1 MTKTYIIKA
10 ITPII
15 CTARDSTQLLKDVD
29 FKDADFKG
37 SSKITWSTDKR
48 KEHEIE
54 KDQIEK
60 IRIIYPAYFNG
71 TDYYIPG
78 STVKGNLLKIYKRIL
93 KEENKPDADI
103 EGMVREFSNNVF
115 VSDFILEKENLKH
128 VKLAQLSKVQGLEK
142 YLAHGDGEHPELK
155 NDAHRDGERP
165 KLKNDVFFNSIYF
178 EIYDKDSKFKG
189 KIRGYEKYKVK
200 IEGKAKYSSNVKKIF
215 NETEKE
221 IFGNDNNKVLSEN
234 LKNLKKL
241 EKEESKTM
249 LLGGFRGFFNAFE
262 TKNKEKY
269 AGKDKDTE
277 ISKNGIYSIFEKK
290 DQKNKYNIGYVTI
303 EEE

>member
-78 STVKGNLLKIYKRIL
+78 STVKGNLLKVYKRIL
-93 KEENKPDADI
+93 KEENKYTNTDI
-103 EGMVREFSNNVF
+103 KGMVREFSNNVF

-142 YLAHGDGEHPELK
+142 YLAHEDGIPPE
-155 NDAHRDGERP
+155 
-165 KLKNDVFFNSIYF
+165 LKNDVFFNSIYF

-215 NETEKE
+215 NKTEKE
-221 IFGNDNNKVLSEN
+221 IFDNENNEVLS
-234 LKNLKKL
+234 KNLKKL
-241 EKEESKTM
+241 EKEESKMM

-269 AGKDKDTE
+269 TGKDKDTDTE

>member
-142 YLAHGDGEHPELK
+142 YLAHGDGIPPE
-155 NDAHRDGERP
+155 
-165 KLKNDVFFNSIYF
+165 LKNDVFFNKIYF

-221 IFGNDNNKVLSEN
+221 IFGNENNKVLSE
-234 LKNLKKL
+234 NLKKL
-241 EKEESKTM
+241 EKEESKMM

-269 AGKDKDTE
+269 AVKD

>member
-93 KEENKPDADI
+93 KEENKYTNTDI
-103 EGMVREFSNNVF
+103 KGMVREFSNNVF

-142 YLAHGDGEHPELK
+142 YLAHEDGIPPE
-155 NDAHRDGERP
+155 
-165 KLKNDVFFNSIYF
+165 LKNDVFFNKIYF

-221 IFGNDNNKVLSEN
+221 IFGNENNKVLSE
-234 LKNLKKL
+234 NLKKL
-241 EKEESKTM
+241 EKEESKMM

-269 AGKDKDTE
+269 AGKDKD

>member
-29 FKDADFKG
+29 FKDVDFKG
-37 SSKITWSTDKR
+37 NSKIAWSTDKR

-93 KEENKPDADI
+93 KEENKYTNTDI
-103 EGMVREFSNNVF
+103 KGMVREFSNNVF

-142 YLAHGDGEHPELK
+142 YLAHGDGIPPE
-155 NDAHRDGERP
+155 
-165 KLKNDVFFNSIYF
+165 LKNDVFFNKIYF

-221 IFGNDNNKVLSEN
+221 IFGNENNKVLSE
-234 LKNLKKL
+234 NLKKL
-241 EKEESKTM
+241 EKEESKMM

-269 AGKDKDTE
+269 AGKDKD

>member
-37 SSKITWSTDKR
+37 NSKIAWSTDKR

-71 TDYYIPG
+71 IDYYIPG

-93 KEENKPDADI
+93 KEENKYTNTDI
-103 EGMVREFSNNVF
+103 KGMVREFSNNVF
-115 VSDFILEKENLKH
+115 VSDFILEKESLKH

-142 YLAHGDGEHPELK
+142 YLAHEDGIPPE
-155 NDAHRDGERP
+155 
-165 KLKNDVFFNSIYF
+165 LKNDVFFNSIYF

-221 IFGNDNNKVLSEN
+221 IFGNENNKVLSE
-234 LKNLKKL
+234 NLKKL
-241 EKEESKTM
+241 EKEESKMM

-269 AGKDKDTE
+269 AGKDKD

>member
-93 KEENKPDADI
+93 KEENKYTNTDI
-103 EGMVREFSNNVF
+103 KGMVREFSNNVF

-142 YLAHGDGEHPELK
+142 YLAHEDGIPPE
-155 NDAHRDGERP
+155 
-165 KLKNDVFFNSIYF
+165 LKNDVFFNSIYF

-221 IFGNDNNKVLSEN
+221 IFGNENNKVLSE
-234 LKNLKKL
+234 NLKKL
-241 EKEESKTM
+241 EKEESKMM

-269 AGKDKDTE
+269 AVKD

>member
-37 SSKITWSTDKR
+37 NSKIAWSTDKR

-71 TDYYIPG
+71 IDYYIPG

-142 YLAHGDGEHPELK
+142 YLAHEDGIPPE
-155 NDAHRDGERP
+155 
-165 KLKNDVFFNSIYF
+165 LKNDVFFNSIYF

-215 NETEKE
+215 NKTEKE
-221 IFGNDNNKVLSEN
+221 IFDNENNEVLS
-234 LKNLKKL
+234 KNLKKL
-241 EKEESKTM
+241 EKKESKMM
-249 LLGGFRGFFNAFE
+249 LIGGFRGFFNAFE

-269 AGKDKDTE
+269 AGKDKD

>member
-71 TDYYIPG
+71 IDYYIPG
-78 STVKGNLLKIYKRIL
+78 STVKGNLLKVYKRIL
-93 KEENKPDADI
+93 KEENKYTTVDI

-115 VSDFILEKENLKH
+115 VSDFILEKESLKH

-142 YLAHGDGEHPELK
+142 YLAHEDGIPPE
-155 NDAHRDGERP
+155 
-165 KLKNDVFFNSIYF
+165 LKNDVFFNSIYF

-221 IFGNDNNKVLSEN
+221 IFGNENNKVLSE
-234 LKNLKKL
+234 NLKKL
-241 EKEESKTM
+241 EKEESKMM

-269 AGKDKDTE
+269 AGKD

>member
-37 SSKITWSTDKR
+37 NSKIAWSTDKR

-71 TDYYIPG
+71 ADYYIPG

-93 KEENKPDADI
+93 KEENKYTNTDI
-103 EGMVREFSNNVF
+103 KGMVREFSNNVF

-142 YLAHGDGEHPELK
+142 YLAHEDGIPPE
-155 NDAHRDGERP
+155 
-165 KLKNDVFFNSIYF
+165 LKNDVFFNSIYF

-200 IEGKAKYSSNVKKIF
+200 IEGKAKYSSDVEEIF
-215 NETEKE
+215 NKTEKKD
-221 IFGNDNNKVLSEN
+221 FGNDNNRVLFE
-234 LKNLKKL
+234 NLKKL
-241 EKEESKTM
+241 EKEESKMM

-269 AGKDKDTE
+269 AGKDKD

>member
-71 TDYYIPG
+71 IDYYIPG

-93 KEENKPDADI
+93 KEENKYTNTDI
-103 EGMVREFSNNVF
+103 KGMVREFSNNVF

-189 KIRGYEKYKVK
+189 KIRGHEKYKVK

-221 IFGNDNNKVLSEN
+221 IFDNENNEVLS
-234 LKNLKKL
+234 KNLKKL
-241 EKEESKTM
+241 EKKESKMM
-249 LLGGFRGFFNAFE
+249 LIGGFRGFFNAFE

>member
-93 KEENKPDADI
+93 KEENKYTTTDI
-103 EGMVREFSNNVF
+103 KGMVREFSNNVF
-115 VSDFILEKENLKH
+115 VSDFILEKESLKH

-142 YLAHGDGEHPELK
+142 YLAHEDGIPPE
-155 NDAHRDGERP
+155 
-165 KLKNDVFFNSIYF
+165 LKNDVFFNSIYF

-221 IFGNDNNKVLSEN
+221 IFGNENNKVLSE
-234 LKNLKKL
+234 NLKKL
-241 EKEESKTM
+241 EKEESKMM

-269 AGKDKDTE
+269 AGKDKD

>member
-37 SSKITWSTDKR
+37 NSKIAWSTDKR

-71 TDYYIPG
+71 IDYYIPG
-78 STVKGNLLKIYKRIL
+78 STVKGNLLKVYKRIL
-93 KEENKPDADI
+93 KEENKYTTVDI

-142 YLAHGDGEHPELK
+142 YLAHEDGIPPE
-155 NDAHRDGERP
+155 
-165 KLKNDVFFNSIYF
+165 LKNDVFFNSIYF

-200 IEGKAKYSSNVKKIF
+200 IEGKAKYSSDVEEIF
-215 NETEKE
+215 NKTEKKD
-221 IFGNDNNKVLSEN
+221 FGNDNNRVLFE
-234 LKNLKKL
+234 NLKKL
-241 EKEESKTM
+241 EKEESKMM

-269 AGKDKDTE
+269 AVKD

>member
-37 SSKITWSTDKR
+37 NSKIAWSTDKR

-71 TDYYIPG
+71 IDYYIPG
-78 STVKGNLLKIYKRIL
+78 STVKGNLLKVYKRIL

-142 YLAHGDGEHPELK
+142 YLAHEDGIP
-155 NDAHRDGERP
+155 P

-215 NETEKE
+215 NKTEKE
-221 IFGNDNNKVLSEN
+221 IFDNENNEVLS
-234 LKNLKKL
+234 KNLKKL
-241 EKEESKTM
+241 EKEESKMM

-269 AGKDKDTE
+269 TGKDKDTDTE

>member
-71 TDYYIPG
+71 ADYYIPG

-93 KEENKPDADI
+93 KEENKYTNTDI
-103 EGMVREFSNNVF
+103 KGMVREFSNNVF

-142 YLAHGDGEHPELK
+142 YLAHGDGIPPE
-155 NDAHRDGERP
+155 
-165 KLKNDVFFNSIYF
+165 LKNDVFFNKIYF

-200 IEGKAKYSSNVKKIF
+200 IEGKAKYSSDVEEIF
-215 NETEKE
+215 NKTEKKD
-221 IFGNDNNKVLSEN
+221 FGNDNNRVLFE
-234 LKNLKKL
+234 NLKKL
-241 EKEESKTM
+241 EKEESKMM

-269 AGKDKDTE
+269 AGKDKD

>member
-37 SSKITWSTDKR
+37 NSKIAWSTDKR

-71 TDYYIPG
+71 IDYYIPG
-78 STVKGNLLKIYKRIL
+78 STVKGNLLKVYKRIL
-93 KEENKPDADI
+93 KEENKYTTVDI

-142 YLAHGDGEHPELK
+142 YLAHGDGIPPELK
-155 NDAHRDGERP
+155 ND
-165 KLKNDVFFNSIYF
+165 VYFNKIYF

-221 IFGNDNNKVLSEN
+221 IFGNENNKVLSEN
-234 LKNLKKL
+234 LKKL
-241 EKEESKTM
+241 EKKESKMM
-249 LLGGFRGFFNAFE
+249 LIGGFRGFFNAFE

-269 AGKDKDTE
+269 AGKDKD

>member
-37 SSKITWSTDKR
+37 NSKIAWSTDKR

-71 TDYYIPG
+71 ADYYIPG

-142 YLAHGDGEHPELK
+142 YLAHGDGIPPE
-155 NDAHRDGERP
+155 
-165 KLKNDVFFNSIYF
+165 LKNDVFFNKIYF

-215 NETEKE
+215 NKTEKE
-221 IFGNDNNKVLSEN
+221 IFDNENNEVLS
-234 LKNLKKL
+234 KNLKKL
-241 EKEESKTM
+241 EKKESKMM
-249 LLGGFRGFFNAFE
+249 LIGGFRGFFNAFE

-269 AGKDKDTE
+269 TGKDKDTDTE

>member
-71 TDYYIPG
+71 ADYYIPG

-142 YLAHGDGEHPELK
+142 YLAHEDGIP
-155 NDAHRDGERP
+155 P

-221 IFGNDNNKVLSEN
+221 IFGNENNKVLSE
-234 LKNLKKL
+234 NLKKL
-241 EKEESKTM
+241 EKEESKMM

-262 TKNKEKY
+262 NKNKEKY
-269 AGKDKDTE
+269 DGKDKD

>member
-71 TDYYIPG
+71 IDYYIPG
-78 STVKGNLLKIYKRIL
+78 STVKGNLLKVYKRIL
-93 KEENKPDADI
+93 KEENKYTTVDI

-142 YLAHGDGEHPELK
+142 YLAHEDGIP
-155 NDAHRDGERP
+155 P

-221 IFGNDNNKVLSEN
+221 IFGNENNKVLSE
-234 LKNLKKL
+234 NLKKL
-241 EKEESKTM
+241 EKEESKMM

-269 AGKDKDTE
+269 AVKD

>member
-37 SSKITWSTDKR
+37 NSKIAWSTDKR

-71 TDYYIPG
+71 IDYYIPG
-78 STVKGNLLKIYKRIL
+78 STVKGNLLKVYKRIL
-93 KEENKPDADI
+93 KEENKYTTVDI

-142 YLAHGDGEHPELK
+142 YLAHEDGIPPE
-155 NDAHRDGERP
+155 
-165 KLKNDVFFNSIYF
+165 LKNDVFFNSIYF

-221 IFGNDNNKVLSEN
+221 IFGNENNKVLSE
-234 LKNLKKL
+234 NLKKL
-241 EKEESKTM
+241 EKEESKMM

-269 AGKDKDTE
+269 TGKDKDTDTE

>member
-37 SSKITWSTDKR
+37 NSKIAWSTDKR

-71 TDYYIPG
+71 IDYYIPG
-78 STVKGNLLKIYKRIL
+78 STVKGNLLKVYKRIL
-93 KEENKPDADI
+93 KEENKYTTVDI

-142 YLAHGDGEHPELK
+142 YLAHEDGIP
-155 NDAHRDGERP
+155 P

-221 IFGNDNNKVLSEN
+221 IFGNENNKVLSE
-234 LKNLKKL
+234 NLKKL
-241 EKEESKTM
+241 EKEESKMM

-269 AGKDKDTE
+269 AGKD

>member
-37 SSKITWSTDKR
+37 NSKIAWSTDKR

-71 TDYYIPG
+71 IDYYIPG
-78 STVKGNLLKIYKRIL
+78 STVKGNLLKVYKRIL
-93 KEENKPDADI
+93 KEENKYTTVDI

-142 YLAHGDGEHPELK
+142 YLAHEDGIPPE
-155 NDAHRDGERP
+155 
-165 KLKNDVFFNSIYF
+165 LKNDVFFNSIYF

-221 IFGNDNNKVLSEN
+221 IFGNENNKVLSE
-234 LKNLKKL
+234 NLKKL
-241 EKEESKTM
+241 EKEESKMM

-269 AGKDKDTE
+269 AGKD

>member
-37 SSKITWSTDKR
+37 NSKIAWSTDKR

-78 STVKGNLLKIYKRIL
+78 STVKGNLLKVYKRIL
-93 KEENKPDADI
+93 KEENKYTTVDI

-115 VSDFILEKENLKH
+115 VSDFILEKESLKH

-142 YLAHGDGEHPELK
+142 YLAHGDGIPPE
-155 NDAHRDGERP
+155 
-165 KLKNDVFFNSIYF
+165 LKNDVFFNKIYF

-221 IFGNDNNKVLSEN
+221 IFGNENNKVLSE
-234 LKNLKKL
+234 NLKKL
-241 EKEESKTM
+241 EKEESKMM

-269 AGKDKDTE
+269 TGKDKDTDTE

>member
-71 TDYYIPG
+71 IDYYIPG
-78 STVKGNLLKIYKRIL
+78 STVKGNLLKVYKRIL
-93 KEENKPDADI
+93 KEENKYTTVDI

-142 YLAHGDGEHPELK
+142 YLAHEDGIPPE
-155 NDAHRDGERP
+155 
-165 KLKNDVFFNSIYF
+165 LKNDVFFNSIYF

-215 NETEKE
+215 NKTEKE
-221 IFGNDNNKVLSEN
+221 IFDNENNEVLS
-234 LKNLKKL
+234 KNLKKL
-241 EKEESKTM
+241 EKKESKMM
-249 LLGGFRGFFNAFE
+249 LIGGFRGFFNAFE

-269 AGKDKDTE
+269 TGKDKDTDTE

>member
-93 KEENKPDADI
+93 KEEKKYTTVDI

-142 YLAHGDGEHPELK
+142 YLAHGDGIPPE
-155 NDAHRDGERP
+155 
-165 KLKNDVFFNSIYF
+165 LKNDVFFNKIYF

-221 IFGNDNNKVLSEN
+221 IFGNENNKVLSE
-234 LKNLKKL
+234 NLKKL
-241 EKEESKTM
+241 EKEESKMM

-269 AGKDKDTE
+269 AGKDKD

>member
-37 SSKITWSTDKR
+37 NSKIAWSTDKR

-71 TDYYIPG
+71 IDYYIPG

-93 KEENKPDADI
+93 KEENKYTNTDI
-103 EGMVREFSNNVF
+103 KGMVREFSNNVF
-115 VSDFILEKENLKH
+115 VSDFILEKESLKH

-142 YLAHGDGEHPELK
+142 YLAHEDGIPPE
-155 NDAHRDGERP
+155 
-165 KLKNDVFFNSIYF
+165 LKNDVFFNSIYF

-221 IFGNDNNKVLSEN
+221 IFDNENNEVLS
-234 LKNLKKL
+234 KNLKKL
-241 EKEESKTM
+241 EKKESKMM
-249 LLGGFRGFFNAFE
+249 LIGGFRGFFNAFE

-269 AGKDKDTE
+269 AGKDKD

>member
-37 SSKITWSTDKR
+37 NSKIAWSTDKR

-71 TDYYIPG
+71 IDYYIPG

-93 KEENKPDADI
+93 KEENKYTNTDI
-103 EGMVREFSNNVF
+103 KGMVREFSNNVF

-142 YLAHGDGEHPELK
+142 YLAHEDGIPPE
-155 NDAHRDGERP
+155 
-165 KLKNDVFFNSIYF
+165 LKNDVFFNSIYF

-215 NETEKE
+215 NKTEKE
-221 IFGNDNNKVLSEN
+221 IFDNENNEVLS
-234 LKNLKKL
+234 KNLKKL
-241 EKEESKTM
+241 EKKESKMM
-249 LLGGFRGFFNAFE
+249 LIGGFRGFFNAFE

-269 AGKDKDTE
+269 TGKDKDTDTE

>member
-37 SSKITWSTDKR
+37 NSKIAWSTDKR

-71 TDYYIPG
+71 IDYYIPG
-78 STVKGNLLKIYKRIL
+78 STVKGNLLKVYKRIL
-93 KEENKPDADI
+93 KEENKYTTVDI

-142 YLAHGDGEHPELK
+142 YLAHEDGIP
-155 NDAHRDGERP
+155 P

-215 NETEKE
+215 NKTEKE
-221 IFGNDNNKVLSEN
+221 IFDNENNEVLS
-234 LKNLKKL
+234 KNLKKL
-241 EKEESKTM
+241 EKKESKMM
-249 LLGGFRGFFNAFE
+249 LIGGFRGFFNAFE

-269 AGKDKDTE
+269 TGKDKDTDTE

>member
-93 KEENKPDADI
+93 KEENKYTNTDI
-103 EGMVREFSNNVF
+103 KGMVREFSNNVF

-142 YLAHGDGEHPELK
+142 YLAHGDGIPPE
-155 NDAHRDGERP
+155 
-165 KLKNDVFFNSIYF
+165 LKNDVFFNKIYF

-221 IFGNDNNKVLSEN
+221 IFGNENNKVLSE
-234 LKNLKKL
+234 NLKKL
-241 EKEESKTM
+241 EKEESKMM

-262 TKNKEKY
+262 TKNKEKH
-269 AGKDKDTE
+269 AGKDKD

>member
-93 KEENKPDADI
+93 KEENKYTNTDI
-103 EGMVREFSNNVF
+103 KGMVREFSNNVF

-142 YLAHGDGEHPELK
+142 YLAHGDGIPPE
-155 NDAHRDGERP
+155 
-165 KLKNDVFFNSIYF
+165 LKNDVFFNKIYF

-215 NETEKE
+215 NKTEKE
-221 IFGNDNNKVLSEN
+221 IFGNENNKVLSE
-234 LKNLKKL
+234 NLKKL
-241 EKEESKTM
+241 EKEESKMM

-269 AGKDKDTE
+269 AGKDKD

>member
-78 STVKGNLLKIYKRIL
+78 STVKGNLLKVYKRIL
-93 KEENKPDADI
+93 KEENKYTTVDI

-115 VSDFILEKENLKH
+115 VSDFILEKESLKH

-142 YLAHGDGEHPELK
+142 YLAHEDGIHPE
-155 NDAHRDGERP
+155 
-165 KLKNDVFFNSIYF
+165 LKNDVFFNSIYF

-215 NETEKE
+215 NKTEKE
-221 IFGNDNNKVLSEN
+221 IFDNENNEVLS
-234 LKNLKKL
+234 KNLKKL
-241 EKEESKTM
+241 EKKESKMM
-249 LLGGFRGFFNAFE
+249 LIGGFRGFFNAFE

>member
-37 SSKITWSTDKR
+37 NSKIAWSTDKR

-93 KEENKPDADI
+93 KEENKYTTVDI

-142 YLAHGDGEHPELK
+142 YLAHEDGIPPE
-155 NDAHRDGERP
+155 
-165 KLKNDVFFNSIYF
+165 LKNDVFFNSIYF

-221 IFGNDNNKVLSEN
+221 IFGNENNKVLSE
-234 LKNLKKL
+234 NLKKL
-241 EKEESKTM
+241 EKEESKMM

-269 AGKDKDTE
+269 AGKDKD

>member
-71 TDYYIPG
+71 ADYYIPG

-142 YLAHGDGEHPELK
+142 YLAHEDGIP
-155 NDAHRDGERP
+155 P

-200 IEGKAKYSSNVKKIF
+200 IEGKAKYSSDVEEIF
-215 NETEKE
+215 NKTEKKD
-221 IFGNDNNKVLSEN
+221 FGNDNNRVLFE
-234 LKNLKKL
+234 NLKKL
-241 EKEESKTM
+241 EKEESKMM

-269 AGKDKDTE
+269 AVKD

>member
-48 KEHEIE
+48 KELEIE

-142 YLAHGDGEHPELK
+142 YLAHEDGIP
-155 NDAHRDGERP
+155 P

-200 IEGKAKYSSNVKKIF
+200 IEGKAKYSSDVEEIF
-215 NETEKE
+215 NKTEKKD
-221 IFGNDNNKVLSEN
+221 FGNDNNRVLFE
-234 LKNLKKL
+234 NLKKL
-241 EKEESKTM
+241 EKEESKMM

-269 AGKDKDTE
+269 AVKD

>member
-37 SSKITWSTDKR
+37 NSKIAWSTDKR

-71 TDYYIPG
+71 IDYYIPG

-93 KEENKPDADI
+93 KEENKYTNTDI
-103 EGMVREFSNNVF
+103 KGMVREFSNNVF
-115 VSDFILEKENLKH
+115 VSDFILEKESLKH

-142 YLAHGDGEHPELK
+142 YLAHEDGIPPE
-155 NDAHRDGERP
+155 
-165 KLKNDVFFNSIYF
+165 LKNDVFFNSIYF

-215 NETEKE
+215 NKTEKE
-221 IFGNDNNKVLSEN
+221 IFDNENNEVLS
-234 LKNLKKL
+234 KNLKKL
-241 EKEESKTM
+241 EKKESKMM
-249 LLGGFRGFFNAFE
+249 LIGGFRGFFNAFE

-269 AGKDKDTE
+269 TGKDKDTDTE

>member
-71 TDYYIPG
+71 ADYYIPG

-115 VSDFILEKENLKH
+115 VSDFILEKESLKH

-142 YLAHGDGEHPELK
+142 YLAHEDGIPPE
-155 NDAHRDGERP
+155 
-165 KLKNDVFFNSIYF
+165 LKNDVFFNSIYF

-215 NETEKE
+215 NKTEKE
-221 IFGNDNNKVLSEN
+221 IFDNENNEVLS
-234 LKNLKKL
+234 KNLKKL
-241 EKEESKTM
+241 EKKESKMM
-249 LLGGFRGFFNAFE
+249 LIGGFRGFFNAFE

-269 AGKDKDTE
+269 TGKDKDTDTE

>member
-37 SSKITWSTDKR
+37 NSKIAWSTDKR

-93 KEENKPDADI
+93 KEENKYTNTDI
-103 EGMVREFSNNVF
+103 KGMVREFSNNVF

-142 YLAHGDGEHPELK
+142 YLAHEDGIP
-155 NDAHRDGERP
+155 P

-215 NETEKE
+215 NKTEKE
-221 IFGNDNNKVLSEN
+221 IFGNENNKVLSE
-234 LKNLKKL
+234 NLKKL
-241 EKEESKTM
+241 EKEESKMM

-269 AGKDKDTE
+269 TGKDKDTDTE

>member
-37 SSKITWSTDKR
+37 NSKIAWSTDKR

-93 KEENKPDADI
+93 KEENKYTNTDI
-103 EGMVREFSNNVF
+103 KGMVREFSNNVF
-115 VSDFILEKENLKH
+115 VSDFILEKESLKH

-142 YLAHGDGEHPELK
+142 YLAHGDGIPPE
-155 NDAHRDGERP
+155 
-165 KLKNDVFFNSIYF
+165 LKNDVFFNKIYF

-215 NETEKE
+215 NKTEKE
-221 IFGNDNNKVLSEN
+221 IFDNENNEVLS
-234 LKNLKKL
+234 KNLKKL
-241 EKEESKTM
+241 EKKESKMM
-249 LLGGFRGFFNAFE
+249 LIGGFRGFFNAFE

-269 AGKDKDTE
+269 AGKD

>member
-71 TDYYIPG
+71 IDYYIPG

-93 KEENKPDADI
+93 KEENKYTTVDI

-142 YLAHGDGEHPELK
+142 YLAHEDGIPPE
-155 NDAHRDGERP
+155 
-165 KLKNDVFFNSIYF
+165 LKNDVFFNSIYF

-215 NETEKE
+215 NKTEKE
-221 IFGNDNNKVLSEN
+221 IFDNENNEVLS
-234 LKNLKKL
+234 KNLKKL
-241 EKEESKTM
+241 EKEESKMM

-269 AGKDKDTE
+269 AGKDKD